1 MNETGVEFSL
11 KRGSGR
17 KCLTARGQTHLTPS
31 VCLPPHALCVL
42 AFICMC
48 ACVFVWVLVTSVSIL
63 FPPGLYT
70 ITPVSCHRFEM
81 EEYGF
86 DT

>member
-17 KCLTARGQTHLTPS
+17 KCLTAPGQTHLSPC